1 MNIHHLELFY
11 FVAKYEGITA
21 AVRRMPYGIQQPAV
35 SGQILQLEKELGVK
49 LFNRRP
55 FALTP
60 AGDELYDFVYPFFSQ
75 VGEVEARLKG
85 EEGSHLRIA
94 ASGSAL
100 RIPLPDLLAEVRTKR
115 PSARFSLREVEPG
128 ELQGLLKSQQ
138 VDLAISIIGERIT
151 EGLQTVE
158 LLKIP
163 LVLLVPEK
171 WKVRGLSDLLVKN
184 EDTGRKAPRYPLVGL
199 PAGNVLGR
207 IFLDSFEERGVD
219 LVPNMEVDSLDL
231 VGDYVSWGFGMGM
244 GVEIPGKEPP
254 GGLRAIHLKGFS
266 PVVVG
271 AIHQENLKP
280 IARDFLEL
288 ARERAKNLAKSS

>member
-100 RIPLPDLLAEVRTKR
+100 RIHLPDILAEVRAKR
-115 PSARFSLREVEPG
+115 PSARFSLREVEPA
-128 ELQGLLKSQQ
+128 ELQGLLKTQQ

-163 LVLLVPEK
+163 LVLLVPEQ
-171 WKVRGLSDLLVKN
+171 WKVRGLSDLMVKN

-199 PAGNVLGR
+199 PTGNVLGR

-244 GVEIPGKEPP
+244 GVEIPG
-254 GGLRAIHLKGFS
+254 
-266 PVVVG
+266 
-271 AIHQENLKP
+271 
-280 IARDFLEL
+280 
-288 ARERAKNLAKSS
+288 